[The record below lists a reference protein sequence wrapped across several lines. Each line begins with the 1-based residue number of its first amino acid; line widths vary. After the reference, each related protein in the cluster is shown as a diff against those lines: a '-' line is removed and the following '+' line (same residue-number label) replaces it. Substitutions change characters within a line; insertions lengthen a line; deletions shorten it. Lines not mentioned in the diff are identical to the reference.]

1 MMESEMHTHLMPD
14 EMDIVSIP
22 PRMEWKKAVSIIENL
37 VQQHIEK
44 ADDEDDMVFRAWNRI
59 QAG

>member
-14 EMDIVSIP
+14 EMDIASIP

-44 ADDEDDMVFRAWNRI
+44 ADAEDDMVFRAWNRI